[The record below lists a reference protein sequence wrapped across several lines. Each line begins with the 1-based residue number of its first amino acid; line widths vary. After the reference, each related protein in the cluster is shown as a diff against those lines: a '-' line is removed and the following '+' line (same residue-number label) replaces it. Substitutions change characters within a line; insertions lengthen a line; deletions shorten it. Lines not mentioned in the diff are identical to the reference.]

1 MARDRF
7 TWKDPRFTYA
17 DALTGSRLVMLPFL
31 LYGLAARL
39 SGLALVTLLAMLVT
53 DLVDGRIARRL
64 GQARPF
70 GAALDSTI
78 DFIVIYSLFTIFFVL
93 GILPWWKWLLIM
105 GPAVLMAVTQTIS
118 FLRADEVAFAPVV
131 FGKLVGL
138 IQFVY
143 LPLLLARTF
152 WLTAGWAV
160 GADHVIFAVMTAANT
175 LNTIDYARTLVRLL
189 SARGRRTTG

>member
-7 TWKDPRFTYA
+7 SWKDPRFTCA

-31 LYGLAARL
+31 LYALAAGLAGMAV
-39 SGLALVTLLAMLVT
+39 ATLLAMLAT
-53 DLVDGRIARRL
+53 DLIDGRIARRL

-78 DFIVIYSLFTIFFVL
+78 DFVVIYTLFSTFFAL
-93 GILPWWKWLLIM
+93 GVLPWWKWLAIM
-105 GPAVLMAVTQTIS
+105 TPAALMAVTQAIS
-118 FLRADEVAFAPVV
+118 VLRADEVVMAPAA

-138 IQFVY
+138 IQFMY

-152 WLTAGWAV
+152 WLPGGWAMGV
-160 GADHVIFAVMTAANT
+160 DHATFAVLTAANV
-175 LNTIDYARTLVRLL
+175 LNVVDYTRTLVRLL
-189 SARGRRTTG
+189 SARGRSTTG

>member
-39 SGLALVTLLAMLVT
+39 SGLALATLLAMLAT
-53 DLVDGRIARRL
+53 DLIDGRIARRL
-64 GQARPF
+64 GQTRPF
-70 GAALDSTI
+70 GAVLDSTI
-78 DFIVIYSLFTIFFVL
+78 DFLVIYSLFTTFFAL
-93 GILPWWKWLLIM
+93 GVLPWWKWLAIL
-105 GPAVLMAVTQTIS
+105 GPAVLMALTQTTS
-118 FLRADEVAFAPVV
+118 VLRAGEVAFAPAA

-152 WLTAGWAV
+152 WLTAGWAA
-160 GADHVIFAVMTAANT
+160 GADHVIFAVMMAANT
-175 LNTIDYARTLVRLL
+175 LNTIDYAKTLARLL
-189 SARGRRTTG
+189 SARGRSTTG